1 MKYDGTN
8 LDEVLEEHR
17 KWLSEEGDSKANLRE
32 ANLSGAD
39 LSWVDLSEAVL
50 RGAVLRGAVLR
61 GAVLSEAVLSE
72 AVLSEAVLS
81 WANLSGAN
89 LSWANLSGANLRWA
103 NLIEATMP
111 DGRKWEEYRLDHY
124 AGICDSDEVR
134 AKAGAA
140 WGSHTWKN
148 CPMHKAL
155 GISSTEEAGEK
166 AKLVG
171 CWVALYDSDVL
182 PEPKDASDA

>member
-17 KWLSEEGDSKANLRE
+17 KWLSEEGGSKAYLSR
-32 ANLSGAD
+32 AYLSRADLSGAD
-39 LSWVDLSEAVL
+39 LS
-50 RGAVLRGAVLR
+50 GAD
-61 GAVLSEAVLSE
+61 
-72 AVLSEAVLS
+72 
-81 WANLSGAN
+81 
-89 LSWANLSGANLRWA
+89 LRWA
-103 NLIEATMP
+103 DLIKATMP